1 MRRASAV
8 SFSLLFLAELTVGA
22 ESVHFSSRAE
32 LLVSK
37 LGRSSKLSPRFLI
50 IVRDLAHDRAGRD

>member
-1 MRRASAV
+1 MTVLIVVAS
-8 SFSLLFLAELTVGA
+8 
-22 ESVHFSSRAE
+22 ESVYFSSRAE

-50 IVRDLAHDRAGRD
+50 IVS